1 MMRRTPRERSR
12 VSTQQ
17 SDRTDTVRSPLRP
30 PLRSRPAR
38 LLRLAVADVL
48 RAPRGIEPIER
59 HAFSRILAL
68 WVTARALN
76 LTILLGFFVIARAAR
91 WGFGPD
97 EPHVRKFLGFL
108 PGRAADRYGMIR
120 SEDHKSDLPSPLLH

>member
-68 WVTARALN
+68 WVTARAIN
-76 LTILLGFFVIARAAR
+76 LTILFGFFVIA
-91 WGFGPD
+91 D
-97 EPHVRKFLGFL
+97 RKITRLN
-108 PGRAADRYGMIR
+108 
-120 SEDHKSDLPSPLLH
+120 SSH